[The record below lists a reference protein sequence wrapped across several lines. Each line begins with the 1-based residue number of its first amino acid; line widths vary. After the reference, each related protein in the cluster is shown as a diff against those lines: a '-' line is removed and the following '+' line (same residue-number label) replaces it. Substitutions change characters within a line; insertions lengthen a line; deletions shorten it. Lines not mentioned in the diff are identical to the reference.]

1 MFDPKKLMDMM
12 KQAQGMQQK
21 VQDELKEKRVEGS
34 AGGGMVNVTMNGQ
47 MDLLELKIDP
57 SIVNPDEIAF
67 LEDLVMAAVND
78 GAAQA
83 RDAMKDHMREMG
95 SQFGLP
101 GLG

>member
-21 VQDELKEKRVEGS
+21 VQDELKEKRIEGS
-34 AGGGMVNVTMNGQ
+34 SGGGMVNVTMNGQ

-57 SIVNPDEIAF
+57 TVVKSEDVSF

-78 GAAQA
+78 GITNA